1 MATAAASNLIDL
13 ILKLLNDPQA
23 LAEFQQNP
31 DAVLAACGAADV
43 SPADVHDALV
53 LADDQE
59 GDFSREHHSGSH
71 NPPPPP
77 HPHPGESDHDAA
89 VRYINEYVTNNY
101 VDDRDTTV
109 DNSVNQQIDT
119 GGGDFDQTIH
129 NTNTTASGD
138 GAVAAGGNIDG
149 STVTTGNDNQVG
161 DGNIKGDGNVQGHDN
176 DVVSGDHN
184 TTAFGTGAANSA
196 NIDHASVS
204 GGGALS
210 VGGEAS
216 GHQANTDSH
225 DVDQTTDTTKV
236 DIDHSFNTHE
246 ESTADSHN
254 SSDSHTSTDS
264 HNVDHDDLLSHNS
277 LTDVHPV

>member
-1 MATAAASNLIDL
+1 MATNSLVEL

-23 LAEFQQNP
+23 LAEFREHP
-31 DAVLAACGAADV
+31 DAALAACGASDV
-43 SPADVHDALV
+43 SPADIHDALV

-59 GDFSREHHSGSH
+59 GDFSREHHSGAH
-71 NPPPPP
+71 LPPPAHP
-77 HPHPGESDHDAA
+77 HPHPGETEHEAA

-138 GAVAAGGNIDG
+138 GAVAAGGDIDG

-161 DGNIKGDGNVQGHDN
+161 DGNIKGDGNIQGEGNQVVQ
-176 DVVSGDHN
+176 GDHN

-196 NIDHASVS
+196 DIDHVSVS

-210 VGGEAS
+210 VGGNAS
-216 GHQANTDSH
+216 GDQHNTDSH
-225 DVDQTTDTTKV
+225 NTTETTDTTKV

-246 ESTADSHN
+246 EATIDSHN
-254 SSDSHTSTDS
+254 SDESHTSTDS
-264 HNVDHDDLLSHNS
+264 HNVDHEDLLSHNS
-277 LTDVHPV
+277 LTDVHPA